1 MAGEG
6 SGTLPGAEARSKIT
20 DHFVKH
26 VQGIL
31 PAQDDDD
38 DGVGDHGDAGEDGH
52 DDAEEGVDEVEGPV
66 ELGRV
71 HQVAG
76 CHVWSQT
83 QDPAFFVIRNSIRV
97 SKKPV
102 RTLSLLRHAFKTN
115 YKIIWK
121 FSPKKLPLNHAKMT
135 HKIINCIKFTQQ
147 NS

>member
-26 VQGIL
+26 VQGIVL

-83 QDPAFFVIRNSIRV
+83 QDPAFFFIRNYCIRV
-97 SKKPV
+97 SKKPIM
-102 RTLSLLRHAFKTN
+102 TLNQNKLQDYLGIF
-115 YKIIWK
+115 
-121 FSPKKLPLNHAKMT
+121 PKSNK
-135 HKIINCIKFTQQ
+135 
-147 NS
+147 